1 MIVIYAPAFLK
12 KLKKVNVRIRKSFK
26 ERIGLFL
33 KNPNDPI
40 LDNHPLQDEY
50 AGYISINIT
59 SDWRRLYSEKYTE
72 DDIVAYFSILGT
84 HNDLYG
90 KPKN

>member
-1 MIVIYAPAFLK
+1 MIVIYAPAFLA

-26 ERIGLFL
+26 GRIGLFL
-33 KNPNDPI
+33 KNPTDPI

-50 AGYISINIT
+50 AGYSSINIT
-59 SDWRRLYSEKYTE
+59 SDWRGLYNEKYTE
-72 DDIVAYFSILGT
+72 NGIIAYFSILGT

>member
-1 MIVIYAPAFLK
+1 MIVIYAPAFLN

>member
-1 MIVIYAPAFLK
+1 MIVIYDPAFLK

-26 ERIGLFL
+26 ERIELFL
-33 KNPNDPI
+33 KNPDDPI
-40 LDNHPLQDEY
+40 LDDHPLQDEY
-50 AGYISINIT
+50 AGYRSINIT
-59 SDWRRLYSEKYTE
+59 SDWRGLYTEKYTE
-72 DDIVAYFSILGT
+72 DGIVAYFSILGT

>member
-1 MIVIYAPAFLK
+1 MIVIYDPAFLK
-12 KLKKVNVRIRKSFK
+12 KLKKANVRIRKSFK
-26 ERIGLFL
+26 ERIELFL

-40 LDNHPLQDEY
+40 LNNHPLQDEY
-50 AGYISINIT
+50 AGYRSIDIT
-59 SDWRRLYSEKYTE
+59 SNWRGLYNEKYTE

-90 KPKN
+90 KPEN

>member
-1 MIVIYAPAFLK
+1 MIVIYDPAFLK

-50 AGYISINIT
+50 AGYRSINIT
-59 SDWRRLYSEKYTE
+59 SDWRGLYSEKYAE
-72 DDIVAYFSILGT
+72 DDKIAYFSILGT

-90 KPKN
+90 KVKN